1 MEVQNRS
8 HYKVMIVDDNEKN
21 VALLQQ
27 QLEQAGYKTIVCY
40 SGLEAIDKVKKEIPD
55 VVVLDLMMP
64 HLDGFQTCGILK
76 KTLVSKFLPVIFLTV
91 RGETESKIEA
101 LVKGGDD
108 YITKPYDFQELD
120 MKIQNML
127 RLIEVDSERRNLV
140 SLQFKTQKIT
150 QELEILLESL
160 KYSLKKIE
168 KHATSD
174 QKEDLHFAQ
183 ENIEKILG
191 KLK

>member
-1 MEVQNRS
+1 MPVQSRA

-27 QLEQAGYKTIVCY
+27 QLDQAGYKTVVCY
-40 SGLEAIDKVKKEIPD
+40 SGLEAIDKIKKEDPD
-55 VVVLDLMMP
+55 IVLLDLMMP
-64 HLDGFQTCGILK
+64 HLDGFQTCGLLK
-76 KTLVSKFLPVIFLTV
+76 KTLAEKFLPVIFLTV
-91 RGETESKIEA
+91 KSETETKIQA

-108 YITKPYDFQELD
+108 FLIKPYDFQELD
-120 MKIQNML
+120 MKLQNML
-127 RLIEVDSERRNLV
+127 RLIEADSERRNLV
-140 SLQFKTQKIT
+140 SLQFKTQKIMKD
-150 QELEILLESL
+150 LEILLESL

-168 KHATSD
+168 KHAGSD

-183 ENIEKILG
+183 EGIEKILN